1 MVSVLNERDP
11 AEVHHVLDG
20 RGAVDELLSLRSIEV
35 SLEILN
41 IVVELAAL
49 SLDLVLHPLDVF
61 VGAHDL
67 ARNVPAESMV
77 GGERPIS
84 GESGN
89 LSLEHAL
96 LPFRRLDTIVEPG
109 QLSNALLIVLDL
121 GLELIVDLI
130 AVAKAVLELGRPM
143 LGLTKTV
150 CNVSEK
156 VGRDRERLDDWWCW
170 N

>member
-1 MVSVLNERDP
+1 MLVLNERDP

-20 RGAVDELLSLRSIEV
+20 RGAVDELLGLRSIEV

-49 SLDLVLHPLDVF
+49 SLDLVLHPLNVF
-61 VGAHDL
+61 VGAHDP
-67 ARNVPAESMV
+67 ARNVPAESMI
-77 GGERPIS
+77 GGERPLS

-96 LPFRRLDTIVEPG
+96 LPFRRLDTIIEPG
-109 QLSNALLIVLDL
+109 QFPDVLLIDLDL
-121 GLELIVDLI
+121 SLELIVDLI
-130 AVAKAVLELGRPM
+130 AVVKAVLELGRPM
-143 LGLTKTV
+143 LGLAKAV
-150 CNVSEK
+150 CDVSEK
-156 VGRDRERLDDWWCW
+156 VGRDGERLNDWWRR